1 MTLPVRCSGVVLHL
15 TSLPGPHGSGDLGPA
30 AHAFV
35 DWMASARQR
44 LWQMLPLNP
53 PGYGD
58 SPYQAVSALAG
69 SPMLVALEP
78 LQAAGWLPAQAP
90 PPAFADEAAR
100 IDFGRT
106 NPWRLPQLRAA
117 FAGFSARAAAAHRDD
132 LVNWCAQP
140 EQAHWLPD
148 YSLFM
153 ALHGAHGHQPWWCW
167 APELRQ
173 REAQAL
179 TAARAAHADELD
191 FWCWVQ
197 WCFSSQ
203 LAQLRA
209 HALTRGVLLM
219 GDLPIFV
226 AHDSADCWARPD
238 MFQLDAA
245 GQPTAVAGAPPDD
258 YTADGQRWGNP
269 LYRWDRMA
277 ADGFSWWRQRVQRL
291 MAQMDLFR
299 VDHFRGFA
307 ACWEIPATCPT
318 ARDGHWVPA
327 PGQALFDALQ
337 QALGPLPLVAED
349 LGLITPDV
357 VALRDHFGWPGMRI
371 VYEGFLG
378 EGQRSFLPHRH
389 VPWALAYT
397 STHDSDTVRG
407 FWDGAT
413 PEQRALASAYLGLP
427 QHEAL
432 AADAVAWGVL
442 RITWASVAQWSL
454 APVQDLLG
462 ADTRSRM
469 NRPGTA
475 NGNWGWRLPQ
485 PLLADGALAQRLAAL
500 TVATGRA

>member
-1 MTLPVRCSGVVLHL
+1 MKLPARCSGLVLHL
-15 TSLPGPHGSGDLGPA
+15 TSLPGPHGSGDLGPE

-35 DWMASARQR
+35 DWLASARQS
-44 LWQMLPLNP
+44 LWQVLPLNP
-53 PGYGD
+53 PGFGD

-69 SPMLVALEP
+69 SPLLVALQP
-78 LQAAGWLPAQAP
+78 LQAAGWLQPEAVPA
-90 PPAFADEAAR
+90 AFADAGAR
-100 IDFGRT
+100 IDFGAV
-106 NPWRLPQLRAA
+106 NPWRLAQLRRAW
-117 FAGFSARAAAAHRDD
+117 AGFGERATATEQQAFVRWCEEPAQAA
-132 LVNWCAQP
+132 
-140 EQAHWLPD
+140 WLPD

-167 APELRQ
+167 DEPLR
-173 REAQAL
+173 RRDAAAL
-179 TAARAAHADELD
+179 QAARAAQADETA

-197 WCFSSQ
+197 WCFEQQ
-203 LAQLRA
+203 LQALRA
-209 HALTRGVLLM
+209 HARASGVALV

-238 MFQLDAA
+238 LFQLGDD
-245 GQPTAVAGAPPDD
+245 GQPTAVAGVPPDG
-258 YTADGQRWGNP
+258 YSADGQRWGNP

-277 ADGFSWWRQRVQRL
+277 AEGFAWWRLRVQRL
-291 MAQMDLFR
+291 MAQTEVFR

-307 ACWEIPATCPT
+307 ACWEVPASSPT
-318 ARDGHWVPA
+318 AREGRWVGA

-357 VALRDHFGWPGMRI
+357 VALREHFGWPGMRI

-378 EGQRSFLPHRH
+378 EGQRNFLPHHH
-389 VPWALAYT
+389 VPNALAYT

-413 PEQRALASAYLGLP
+413 PAQRALATAYLGLP
-427 QHEAL
+427 QDPAL

-442 RITWASVAQWSL
+442 RITWASVAQL
-454 APVQDLLG
+454 ALATAQDLLG

-469 NRPGTA
+469 NLPGTA
-475 NGNWGWRLPQ
+475 AGNWGWRLPQ
-485 PLLADGALAQRLAAL
+485 PLQAGGALAQRLAAL
-500 TVATGRA
+500 TLVTGRA